1 MPTGPRTGVRNA
13 VARNAAGL
21 TEAVRAEHARPI
33 GRTTRRLEREPRV
46 LRLPRELSWGSVT
59 RANRKQTIAF
69 LGPRAT
75 FHEQALLAEADLADA
90 ELMPMASIADVLEA
104 AHAGTVD
111 LALAAIENSIEG
123 GVNIT
128 LDALAFDL
136 DLLIQREVILH
147 IDLCLV
153 AREGV
158 VVDDIKRIVSF
169 PHAIAQCHKYL
180 AGELPDV
187 AFDTAS
193 STAEAAQNLAEQGS
207 DDTAAIATARAAE
220 AYDLNVLAADIEDHP
235 ENRTRFVLVARDGIP
250 PPTGHDKTS
259 IVAFQRA
266 NRPGSLVNILQE
278 FSARAINLSH
288 LQSRP
293 TKREL
298 GDYCFVIDLVG
309 HIADE
314 RVGDCLK
321 NIHAKQADVRFLG
334 SYPAAGDQAADVRRD
349 ANQAWDDA
357 EGWLAGLRDRI
368 G

>member
-1 MPTGPRTGVRNA
+1 M
-13 VARNAAGL
+13 
-21 TEAVRAEHARPI
+21 
-33 GRTTRRLEREPRV
+33 
-46 LRLPRELSWGSVT
+46 T
-59 RANRKQTIAF
+59 RAKRKQTIAY

-75 FHEQALLAEADLADA
+75 FHQQALLAEPDLAGA
-90 ELMPMASIADVLEA
+90 ELMPMSSIADVLEA

-111 LALAAIENSIEG
+111 LGLAAIENSIEG

-128 LDALAFDL
+128 VDTLAFDL
-136 DLLIQREVILH
+136 DLLIQRELILH
-147 IDLCLV
+147 IELCLIARQGV
-153 AREGV
+153 ALE
-158 VVDDIKRIVSF
+158 DIKRVVSF

-180 AGELPDV
+180 ARELPDV
-187 AFDTAS
+187 TFDTAT
-193 STAEAAQNLAEQGS
+193 STAEAAHSLATQGNG
-207 DDTAAIATARAAE
+207 DAAAIATARAAE
-220 AYDLNVLAADIEDHP
+220 AYDLNVLTADIEDHP
-235 ENRTRFVLVARDGIP
+235 ENRTRFILVARDGIP

-298 GDYCFVIDLVG
+298 GDYCFVIDLIG

-321 NIHAKQADVRFLG
+321 NIHAKEADVRFLG
-334 SYPAAGDQAADVRRD
+334 SYPAAGDRAADVRRD
-349 ANQAWDDA
+349 ANQAWDQA

>member
-1 MPTGPRTGVRNA
+1 MAQAKPT
-13 VARNAAGL
+13 
-21 TEAVRAEHARPI
+21 
-33 GRTTRRLEREPRV
+33 
-46 LRLPRELSWGSVT
+46 
-59 RANRKQTIAF
+59 QTIAF
-69 LGPRAT
+69 LGPRGT
-75 FHEQALLAEADLADA
+75 FHEQALLTEPDLAGA
-90 ELMPMASIADVLEA
+90 ELRPMSSIADVLEA
-104 AHAGTVD
+104 AHAGDVD
-111 LALAAIENSIEG
+111 LGLAAIENSIEG

-128 LDALAFDL
+128 VDTLAFDL

-147 IDLCLV
+147 IELCLV
-153 AREGV
+153 AKPGTALE
-158 VVDDIKRIVSF
+158 DIRRVVSF

-180 AGELPDV
+180 ARELPDV
-187 AFDTAS
+187 AFDITS
-193 STAEAAQNLAEQGS
+193 STAEAAQSLAEHGDS
-207 DDTAAIATARAAE
+207 ETAAIATARAAE
-220 AYDLNVLAADIEDHP
+220 AYELNVLTADIEDHP

-250 PPTGHDKTS
+250 PATGHDKTS

-298 GDYCFVIDLVG
+298 GDYCFVIDLIG

-334 SYPAAGDQAADVRRD
+334 SYPAAGEVAADARRD
-349 ANQAWDDA
+349 ANLAWDQA
-357 EGWLAGLRDRI
+357 ESWLVGLRGRI